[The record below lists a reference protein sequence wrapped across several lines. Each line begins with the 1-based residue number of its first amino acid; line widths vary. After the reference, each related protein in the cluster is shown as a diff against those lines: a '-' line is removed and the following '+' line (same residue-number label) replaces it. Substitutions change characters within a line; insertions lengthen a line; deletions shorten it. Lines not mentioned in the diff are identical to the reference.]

1 MSLRILNL
9 KDIMKFQTRFLALT
23 LCAGALLCLLI
34 MLESS
39 IFAEE
44 NRTQKSEVTGKQTD
58 RIELIGVAEIPGN
71 AIDKSGLNQPL
82 KIQFDNGQEDPQPV
96 SNNMVGGFSAA
107 EYSGN
112 GNTFYFLSDRG
123 PFDGAVEWQC
133 RIQTFDISVDD
144 SASQPKVKV
153 DHVATTCLTDAEGRP
168 LTGLASFYKSDST
181 HTERLDPEG
190 LRMDAQGN
198 FYVSDEYGP
207 RLIKFSPTGEMAQ
220 EFQMPEHLLIDNPGL
235 AKVDENPK
243 NQMGRQTNRGMEGL
257 AITDDHLFGLMQ
269 SPLLQDSH
277 RETLDQKPMGLN
289 CRLQQFSRTGEF
301 EKEFLYRLDD
311 AANKLNEILS
321 TGPSQFLVIERDG
334 EAGVEAKFKK
344 LMLISTK
351 TASDISGVDRLPAF
365 DEYPDAEPVKK
376 EVFIDLLDPQW
387 NLVGDKMPEKIE
399 SLTFGPDL
407 PDGRRM
413 LIVTSDNDFEAQ
425 NATFVYVFA
434 VPRSAFANALQ

>member
-1 MSLRILNL
+1 MKTQTSISKATLSAAALFCLFLVLQSTIL
-9 KDIMKFQTRFLALT
+9 
-23 LCAGALLCLLI
+23 AGARTTE
-34 MLESS
+34 ESNTTEKE
-39 IFAEE
+39 A
-44 NRTQKSEVTGKQTD
+44 D
-58 RIELIGVAEIPGN
+58 RIELIGVAEIPGT
-71 AIDKSGLNQPL
+71 AIDKSGLDEPL
-82 KIQFDNGQEDPQPV
+82 KIQFDNGQENPQPV

-107 EYSGN
+107 DYAGSGN
-112 GNTFYFLSDRG
+112 RFHFLSDRG

-133 RIQTFDISVDD
+133 RMQTFDISIDET
-144 SASQPKVKV
+144 AGEPKVTI
-153 DHVATTCLTDAEGRP
+153 DHVATTCLTDQDGRP
-168 LTGLASFYKSDST
+168 LTGLASHYKSDST
-181 HTERLDPEG
+181 HGERLDPEG
-190 LRMDAQGN
+190 LRVDSKGN

-207 RLIKFSPTGEMAQ
+207 RLIKFSPTGEMLQ
-220 EFQMPEHLLIDNPGL
+220 EFQIPEHLLIDNPGL
-235 AKVDENPK
+235 AKADENPK

-289 CRLQQFSRTGEF
+289 CRLQQFSKTGDF

-311 AANKLNEILS
+311 ASNKLNEILS

-334 EAGVEAKFKK
+334 EAGNAAKFKK

-351 TASDISGVDRLPAF
+351 TASDIAGVNRLPAF
-365 DEYPDAEPVKK
+365 DEYTEAQPVKK
-376 EVFIDLLDPQW
+376 EVFIDLLDPKW
-387 NLVGDKMPEKIE
+387 NLAGEKMPEKIE

-425 NATFVYVFA
+425 NPTLVYVFA
-434 VPRSAFANALQ
+434 VPRSAFSNALQ